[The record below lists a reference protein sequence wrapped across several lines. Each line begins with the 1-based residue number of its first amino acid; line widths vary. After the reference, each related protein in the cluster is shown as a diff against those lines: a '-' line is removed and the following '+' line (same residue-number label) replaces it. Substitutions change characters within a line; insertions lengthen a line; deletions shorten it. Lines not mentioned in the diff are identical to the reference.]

1 MKINLNGKTALI
13 SGAAQGIG
21 QAIAL
26 KFKEAG
32 ARLILIDKS
41 SEKLEKLASEIGS
54 NVVTCSL
61 DVSNEKDI
69 VANVGSI
76 LKHEKRIDILVNNAA
91 TVTRRAKIT
100 ELDFKEWQN
109 ALAVNL
115 NGVFLLSR
123 IVIPKMQQSGG
134 GVILNIASQLGHV
147 GIAGATAYC
156 TTKGGL
162 LQFTRCLALE
172 HAEDNIRVVALSPG
186 ATVTPRLTDVYG
198 TADNAEKALANL
210 HPIGRLG
217 TVEEMGNAALFL
229 VSDDASFITGTDLV
243 ADGGYTAG

>member
-109 ALAVNL
+109 ALVVNL

-147 GIAGATAYC
+147 GIAGATAY
-156 TTKGGL
+156 
-162 LQFTRCLALE
+162 
-172 HAEDNIRVVALSPG
+172 
-186 ATVTPRLTDVYG
+186 
-198 TADNAEKALANL
+198 
-210 HPIGRLG
+210 
-217 TVEEMGNAALFL
+217 
-229 VSDDASFITGTDLV
+229 
-243 ADGGYTAG
+243 